1 MGVGRARGVFPRMSS
16 IRNEEEE
23 EDDVVVEVDDAC
35 SDDGDDVEEAALDAP
50 LWLPC
55 RLWCG

>member
-1 MGVGRARGVFPRMSS
+1 MGVGRARVVFPRMSS

-23 EDDVVVEVDDAC
+23 DEVVVDVDDAR

-50 LWLPC
+50 LWPPC